1 MLTYIFVFRKRTK
14 LNASI
19 IEVTNIAPVETSDLK
34 PIERPETTYAVIDNA
49 EMDDK
54 NMQSE
59 ETIEKT
65 EEDIDK
71 STWHITEIFDWLLS
85 LFRHKPIESH
95 HSGAY
100 SHETIKFDTDG
111 LKTNQPPVEGS
122 IEAVTEESK
131 LSDKCENTEYYHKGT
146 PEVPVQ
152 ESGQDGSVEAAV
164 GNYHIYAPLN
174 HSLSKD
180 SGIGTTENEVYNY
193 TQFNKPASQR
203 DPTYNR
209 LPIVRSST
217 SYSYVPNK
225 FLTSRI

>member
-1 MLTYIFVFRKRTK
+1 M

-19 IEVTNIAPVETSDLK
+19 SEATAVAPMGTSDMK
-34 PIERPETTYAVIDNA
+34 PIERPETTYAVINNT

-54 NMQSE
+54 NIQSE
-59 ETIEKT
+59 ETVEKS
-65 EEDIDK
+65 EEDIDN
-71 STWHITEIFDWLLS
+71 STWRITRLTEWLLS
-85 LFRHKPIESH
+85 LFRHKPIESQP
-95 HSGAY
+95 SGADLD
-100 SHETIKFDTDG
+100 ETIKFDTEG
-111 LKTNQPPVEGS
+111 LKTNQQPVECS

-152 ESGQDGSVEAAV
+152 ECRQDGSVEAAR

-180 SGIGTTENEVYNY
+180 SGMGTSENEVYNY
-193 TQFNKPASQR
+193 TQFNKPVPQR
-203 DPTYNR
+203 DPTYNC

-217 SYSYVPNK
+217 SYNYMPNK